1 MEQVSVTG
9 NTIAFFLISNPA
21 FTFLRITHFG
31 LTTEWVGYAEGNI
44 YELISH
50 RDNGFRALHFLW
62 ETVQVRATA
71 ID

>member
-1 MEQVSVTG
+1 VSVTG
-9 NTIAFFLISNPA
+9 NINVYYFILHILLA
-21 FTFLRITHFG
+21 RITRFG
-31 LTTEWVGYAEGNI
+31 STTKGVGCAKGNI

-62 ETVQVRATA
+62 ETGQVRAIA